1 MSTQFA
7 RILWDH
13 TIALA
18 ELVSMGMEKSV
29 WVPKIV
35 LIFYSIPN
43 QLEQKQTKRA
53 NLQNKITFCP

>member
-18 ELVSMGMEKSV
+18 GLVSMGMEENV
-29 WVPKIV
+29 LVPKDV
-35 LIFYSIPN
+35 SIFYSIPN
-43 QLEQKQTKRA
+43 QLE
-53 NLQNKITFCP
+53 